1 MFQKRNVP
9 RRPSRRKAS
18 RRSGWS
24 SSVVGTHASGG
35 GPARHAAPRRRARSY
50 EGRAAEVNQIHFES
64 RSVDEKARTYQTSG
78 VRAERLM
85 RSRARRTRIWVV
97 VSIVVIAALAL
108 TLGSCAFKGSLSS
121 SMAINDDSVTSSLVA
136 PASDTDPYYVLLAG
150 ISNEG
155 TDKEAA
161 SFVAVMLVDEQNKNI
176 SLLNIPG
183 TVSASYEGVALD
195 DPLLRD
201 APHAV
206 NEGELVK
213 QVSSLIDQDI
223 NHYLRITDE
232 NFVALVDGL
241 GGLQVT
247 VDKAVDDPTVGTTV
261 LDPGEQTL
269 NGTQAL
275 AYVSAKNYTDGVGQ
289 RASVQN
295 KVLTALVDQIVSK
308 GGLSA
313 VFGADEIAGKI
324 KTDLGYDELVALA
337 SLYPE
342 ANVNV
347 ATMPGSQSKAG
358 KRLHWSVGS
367 SWSAVRDEFKSGDD
381 MDVSIDT
388 SGVDKGSLTIK
399 VLNGAGTDGYSAQ
412 AAKVL
417 ESAGY
422 KIKETGN
429 AESFVY
435 DETLVI
441 YRNDDLRAAAEAIV
455 KDLGTGRA
463 VSGSVYYSLDTD
475 IQVVVG
481 KNWTTNV

>member
-1 MFQKRNVP
+1 M
-9 RRPSRRKAS
+9 
-18 RRSGWS
+18 
-24 SSVVGTHASGG
+24 
-35 GPARHAAPRRRARSY
+35 
-50 EGRAAEVNQIHFES
+50 
-64 RSVDEKARTYQTSG
+64 
-78 VRAERLM
+78 
-85 RSRARRTRIWVV
+85 
-97 VSIVVIAALAL
+97 
-108 TLGSCAFKGSLSS
+108 
-121 SMAINDDSVTSSLVA
+121 
-136 PASDTDPYYVLLAG
+136 
-150 ISNEG
+150 
-155 TDKEAA
+155 
-161 SFVAVMLVDEQNKNI
+161 
-176 SLLNIPG
+176 
-183 TVSASYEGVALD
+183 
-195 DPLLRD
+195 
-201 APHAV
+201 
-206 NEGELVK
+206 
-213 QVSSLIDQDI
+213 
-223 NHYLRITDE
+223 
-232 NFVALVDGL
+232 
-241 GGLQVT
+241 
-247 VDKAVDDPTVGTTV
+247 

-367 SWSAVRDEFKSGDD
+367 SWFAVRDEFKSGDD

-475 IQVVVG
+475 VQVVVG

>member
-1 MFQKRNVP
+1 
-9 RRPSRRKAS
+9 
-18 RRSGWS
+18 
-24 SSVVGTHASGG
+24 
-35 GPARHAAPRRRARSY
+35 
-50 EGRAAEVNQIHFES
+50 
-64 RSVDEKARTYQTSG
+64 
-78 VRAERLM
+78 M
-85 RSRARRTRIWVV
+85 RSQARRTRIWVI
-97 VSIVVIAALAL
+97 VSIAAIAALAL

-121 SMAINDDSVTSSLVA
+121 SMAINDDSVESSLVA

-161 SFVAVMLVDEQNKNI
+161 SFVAVMRVDEQNKNI

-241 GGLQVT
+241 GGLQIT

>member
-9 RRPSRRKAS
+9 RRPSHRKAS

-35 GPARHAAPRRRARSY
+35 GPAPHAAPRRRTRSY

-85 RSRARRTRIWVV
+85 RSQARRTRIWVI
-97 VSIVVIAALAL
+97 VSIAVIAALAL

-121 SMAINDDSVTSSLVA
+121 SMAINDDSVESSLVA

-161 SFVAVMLVDEQNKNI
+161 SFVAVMRVDEQSKNI

-241 GGLQVT
+241 GGLKIT

-324 KTDLGYDELVALA
+324 KTDLGYDERVALA

-475 IQVVVG
+475 VQVVVG

>member
-1 MFQKRNVP
+1 
-9 RRPSRRKAS
+9 
-18 RRSGWS
+18 
-24 SSVVGTHASGG
+24 
-35 GPARHAAPRRRARSY
+35 
-50 EGRAAEVNQIHFES
+50 
-64 RSVDEKARTYQTSG
+64 
-78 VRAERLM
+78 M
-85 RSRARRTRIWVV
+85 RSQARRTRIWVI
-97 VSIVVIAALAL
+97 VSIAVIAALAL

-121 SMAINDDSVTSSLVA
+121 SMAINDDSVESSLVA

-161 SFVAVMLVDEQNKNI
+161 SFVAVMRVDEQNKNI

-241 GGLQVT
+241 GGLQIT

>member
-1 MFQKRNVP
+1 
-9 RRPSRRKAS
+9 
-18 RRSGWS
+18 
-24 SSVVGTHASGG
+24 
-35 GPARHAAPRRRARSY
+35 
-50 EGRAAEVNQIHFES
+50 
-64 RSVDEKARTYQTSG
+64 
-78 VRAERLM
+78 M
-85 RSRARRTRIWVV
+85 RSQARRTRIWVI
-97 VSIVVIAALAL
+97 VSIAVIAALAL

-121 SMAINDDSVTSSLVA
+121 SMAINDDSVESSLVA

-161 SFVAVMLVDEQNKNI
+161 SFVAVMRVDEQSKNI

-241 GGLQVT
+241 GGLKIT

>member
-85 RSRARRTRIWVV
+85 RSQARRTRIWVV

-161 SFVAVMLVDEQNKNI
+161 SFVAVMRVDEQNKNI

-213 QVSSLIDQDI
+213 QVSSLVDRDI
-223 NHYLRITDE
+223 MHYLRITDE
-232 NFVALVDGL
+232 SFTFALVDGL

-261 LDPGEQTL
+261 LDPG
-269 NGTQAL
+269 NR
-275 AYVSAKNYTDGVGQ
+275 VSTNLGACLRERQNYTDGVGQ